1 MLFWIY
7 SVAFLTISTLMIE
20 YSISKNSSSQ
30 GTSDSKTIAK
40 KKNSG
45 FMYIFVFTVV
55 WVTSLVVYFTE
66 AYVDYTFK
74 TQIWITSVPIILT
87 FCIIYVVIDNL
98 L

>member
-30 GTSDSKTIAK
+30 VTTDSKTTAN

-45 FMYIFVFTVV
+45 FMYIFAFTVV

-87 FCIIYVVIDNL
+87 FYIIFVVIDNL

>member
-1 MLFWIY
+1 
-7 SVAFLTISTLMIE
+7 
-20 YSISKNSSSQ
+20 
-30 GTSDSKTIAK
+30 
-40 KKNSG
+40 
-45 FMYIFVFTVV
+45 MYIFAFTVV

-87 FCIIYVVIDNL
+87 FCIIFVVIDNL